1 MASRIS
7 VSLVKISTDAISV
20 LRAYCKDASNLHDAY
35 VLLDRR
41 PGFKVYVERFGK
53 PDENRVCSTPTP
65 YSLSF
70 FLSRRREYEKY
81 SVGNNSPMDSG
92 HFYLLR

>member
-53 PDENRVCSTPTP
+53 PDENRVCSTL

-70 FLSRRREYEKY
+70 FLSRRREYEK
-81 SVGNNSPMDSG
+81 
-92 HFYLLR
+92 

>member
-53 PDENRVCSTPTP
+53 PDENRVHSH
-65 YSLSF
+65 SLFSF
-70 FLSRRREYEKY
+70 VLSITEKRIREVFSWK
-81 SVGNNSPMDSG
+81 
-92 HFYLLR
+92 